1 MIQASN
7 DTLGTDLCCSGCFT
21 MYRATMLKEVLK
33 DYAAQANNAQ
43 DFLMIDMGE
52 DLWLSTLLVSWNINL
67 S

>member
-1 MIQASN
+1 
-7 DTLGTDLCCSGCFT
+7 

-52 DLWLSTLLVSWNINL
+52 DLWLSTLLVSWNINPVWL
-67 S
+67 PRVKT